1 MADRNLFAIRLVVMG
16 VAMAVCGHAQ
26 DQPAALAFEEGI
38 ASWYGPSFDGQRAAS
53 GEIFDSGQLTAAHRT
68 LPFGTKVRVRRV
80 GTADSIVVRIND
92 RGPFVES
99 RIIDLSYAAAR
110 QLGVTDPGLFRV
122 ALEVLERGEGAPPP
136 RPFVPQT
143 PLFFT
148 VQVGAFTDRGNA
160 ERVRMQLS
168 AKYAPVLILEDKE
181 PNGQFFRVR
190 VGRVPS
196 LEQAQQLAAQLAKE
210 NGLTKGFVIRLD
222 ETPCCNAPG
231 PGGPQP

>member
-1 MADRNLFAIRLVVMG
+1 MG
-16 VAMAVCGHAQ
+16 VALAVCGHAQ
-26 DQPAALAFEEGI
+26 DQPTALAFQEGI
-38 ASWYGPSFDGQRAAS
+38 ASWYGASFDGQRAAS

-122 ALEVLERGEGAPPP
+122 ALEVLESEEGAPPP
-136 RPFVPQT
+136 SPRPFVPPFVPPA

-148 VQVGAFTDRGNA
+148 VQVGTFRNPDNA
-160 ERVRMQLS
+160 RRTRDLMQEKFGAAGPVTMERVGEFWCVLVGNTASQAEAETLAGSVRKSGDAYRS
-168 AKYAPVLILEDKE
+168 AYVIPA
-181 PNGQFFRVR
+181 GQ
-190 VGRVPS
+190 
-196 LEQAQQLAAQLAKE
+196 
-210 NGLTKGFVIRLD
+210 
-222 ETPCCNAPG
+222 
-231 PGGPQP
+231 